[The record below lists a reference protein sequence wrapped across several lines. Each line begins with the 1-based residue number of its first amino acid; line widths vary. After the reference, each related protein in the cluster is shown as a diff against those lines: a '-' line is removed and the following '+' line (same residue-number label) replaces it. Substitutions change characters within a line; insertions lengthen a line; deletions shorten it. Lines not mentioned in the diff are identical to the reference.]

1 MFSICWVLIRKYREA
16 QQRMSHIEANKLS
29 VKLEL
34 QADCFAGVWGNKM
47 DEKGMLE
54 DGDL

>member
-1 MFSICWVLIRKYREA
+1 MIRKYREA